1 LSLPLN
7 PTHGGGIKGGGSE
20 IKIYNDMGECV
31 MTVGTGRD
39 LSLQRIDISQ
49 LPAGVYFV
57 IIGDKSAKFVKE

>member
-1 LSLPLN
+1 
-7 PTHGGGIKGGGSE
+7 
-20 IKIYNDMGECV
+20 MGEYV

-57 IIGDKSAKFVKE
+57 KIGDKFAKFVKE